1 MFTGIVEEMGTVV
14 AVHPTDQGLRLV
26 IEARRSAAELGLG
39 DSICTQGVCLTCVE
53 RNGDRFGVDVSAETL
68 RRTTLGRLSPGDRVN
83 LELPL
88 RLNDRL
94 GGHLVTGH
102 VDGVGRLLSIVE
114 EGESRLY
121 TFEAPDE
128 GARYLVQKGSIAVDG
143 VSLTVAGLRRS
154 EFDVALIPHTLRVTT
169 LGSLRPGEPVNL
181 EADLIGKYV
190 ARLLEPAYGGGEAE
204 G

>member
-1 MFTGIVEEMGTVV
+1 MFTGIVEDMGTVV
-14 AVHPTDQGLRLV
+14 AVNPADQGLRLV
-26 IEARRSAAELGLG
+26 IEAPKSAAELNLG
-39 DSICTQGVCLTCVE
+39 DSICTQGVCLTCVARE
-53 RNGDRFGVDVSAETL
+53 GSRFSVDVSAETL
-68 RRTTLGRLSPGDRVN
+68 RRTTFGRLSAGDRVN

-102 VDGVGRLLSIVE
+102 VDGVGRLLTVVD

-128 GARYLVQKGSIAVDG
+128 VARFLVLKGSIAVDG
-143 VSLTVAGLRRS
+143 VSLTVAGLRGRQ
-154 EFDVALIPHTLRVTT
+154 FDVALIPHTLRVTT
-169 LGSLRPGEPVNL
+169 LGALRPGDPVNL

-190 ARLLEPAYGGGEAE
+190 ARLLEPAYGGGDAE